1 MTDEKYT
8 AGEIRDRTTDDGSP
22 HARDRWTNL
31 LVHRWPTALGVAVA
45 ALTALDLKVDAGFV
59 SSLSAL
65 VVVMALVYVGAAA
78 LGRPR
83 ASWVVLLAGL
93 PVAFFVPPTSAINPS
108 VVILAVAALFLV
120 VGVMRGRLR
129 EPVGLPL
136 DRVGRPLRGPCARRL
151 PRGPG
156 PPRSRRLGRLPLS
169 QGQGGHAFVRGVLRD
184 SGPLARRG
192 HPLHGVALVD
202 RGDTRC
208 GRIRRIRR

>member
-8 AGEIRDRTTDDGSP
+8 AGESRDRTTDDGSP

-93 PVAFFVPPTSAINPS
+93 PVAFFDPPTSAINPS

-136 DRVGRPLRGPCARRL
+136 QAAGVLVFGATALAALYVAPALGAYLVALALLGHAAWDAYHYLRDRVVT
-151 PRGPG
+151 
-156 PPRSRRLGRLPLS
+156 RSYAEFCGIADLLLGAAILFT
-169 QGQGGHAFVRGVLRD
+169 A
-184 SGPLARRG
+184 
-192 HPLHGVALVD
+192 
-202 RGDTRC
+202 
-208 GRIRRIRR
+208 